1 MTKILTNTALA
12 LLLGVG
18 MSAVAQDDHDQ
29 STQSGAKQEMHEAG
43 RDTKSAVHHAARGT
57 EKGTKKAYRATKRG
71 TKRVV
76 HKSAEETGEG
86 ADKVRDKT
94 EQ

>member
-18 MSAVAQDDHDQ
+18 MSAVAQDDHSQ

-43 RDTKSAVHHAARGT
+43 RDTKDAGHLAARGT

-71 TKRVV
+71 M
-76 HKSAEETGEG
+76 HKTAEGTGKA

-94 EQ
+94 E

>member
-1 MTKILTNTALA
+1 MTKFLTNTALA

-18 MSAVAQDDHDQ
+18 MSSVAQDDHDQ

-76 HKSAEETGEG
+76 HKTAEETGEA
-86 ADKVRDKT
+86 ADKVQHKT
-94 EQ
+94 E